1 MYGVRV
7 KTRAVEATPVRG
19 LIAASNE
26 LARSGVRASGGR
38 RQRQRV
44 WRFIQPCLAV
54 ESTKVLSP
62 CPIGYG
68 YATGSCAP
76 RNQRSR
82 VAFVKKG
89 PCPIG
94 WPHSGAYCLRT
105 SR

>member
-1 MYGVRV
+1 LYGVRV

-26 LARSGVRASGGR
+26 LARSGVRAS
-38 RQRQRV
+38 
-44 WRFIQPCLAV
+44 
-54 ESTKVLSP
+54 KVLSP

-76 RNQRSR
+76 RNRRSR